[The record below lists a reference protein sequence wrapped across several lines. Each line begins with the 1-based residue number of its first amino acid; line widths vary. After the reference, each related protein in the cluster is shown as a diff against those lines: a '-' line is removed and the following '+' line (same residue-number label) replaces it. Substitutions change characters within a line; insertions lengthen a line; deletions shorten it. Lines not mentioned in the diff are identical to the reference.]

1 MVAVVGLRVLGAV
14 WLLAALG
21 GATAAAAAVAAGQAA
36 VDGRRAVAATAE
48 DFVCAT
54 LDWWPPDK
62 CDYGTCAWGR
72 AGLLNLD
79 LNNKVLLNAVRAFSP
94 LKLRLGGTL
103 QDKVVYGTGD
113 LAGQPCTPFAKNA
126 SAPFGFTQG
135 CLPLRRWDELNAFFQ
150 KSGAKIVFGLNA
162 LNGRVPLPDGSM
174 GGPWDYTNAA
184 SLIRYTVSRGYQI
197 HGWELGNELSGK
209 GVGTRIG
216 ADQYAADV
224 ISLKTIVD
232 DIYRANPSK
241 PLVLAPGGFFDQDW
255 FTELID
261 KTKPNLL
268 NVITHHIYS
277 LGPGRDAHLIEKI
290 LNPSVLDQMVSTF
303 SNLQGILKSTGTS
316 TVAWVGEA
324 GGAYNSGHHLVT
336 DAFVFSFWF
345 LDQFGMSAKY
355 DTKSYCRQT
364 LVGGNYGLL
373 NTTTFQPNPDYYSAL
388 LWHRLM
394 GTKVLATTFSGTNK
408 IRAYAHCAR
417 DSPGITLLLI
427 NLSGNTKTQVTVTQA
442 AAAAAG
448 GAHGHGARR
457 SNATTQ
463 VSATTRAAATAGG
476 GEHKHGARRHGRKF
490 GHAHAHAPGLV
501 AAAAGGAMR
510 DEYHLTAKGGDLRS
524 QVMLLNG
531 RPLATGADGS
541 IPRLEPVKVDAAEP
555 IAVAPYSI
563 VFARIP
569 HFEAPACR

>member
-1 MVAVVGLRVLGAV
+1 MVAAPGLRLLGAL

-21 GATAAAAAVAAGQAA
+21 GATAAAPATGQAA

-113 LAGQPCTPFAKNA
+113 LAGRPCAPFAKNA

-135 CLPLRRWDELNAFFQ
+135 CLPLRRWDELNAFFR

-184 SLIRYTVSRGYQI
+184 SLIRYTANKGYQI
-197 HGWELGNELSGK
+197 HGWELGNELSGS

-216 ADQYAADV
+216 AGQYAADV
-224 ISLKTIVD
+224 IALKTIVD
-232 DIYRANPSK
+232 DIYRSNPSK
-241 PLVLAPGGFFDQDW
+241 PLVLAPGGFFDPAW

-268 NVITHHIYS
+268 NVITHHIYN
-277 LGPGRDAHLIEKI
+277 LGPGRDTHLVEKI
-290 LNPSVLDQMVSTF
+290 LNPSVLDGMVSTF

-345 LDQFGMSAKY
+345 LDQLGMSAKY
-355 DTKSYCRQT
+355 DTKSYCRQS
-364 LVGGNYGLL
+364 LIGGNYGLL

-394 GTKVLATTFSGTNK
+394 GTKVLATTFPGTNK

-427 NLSGNTKTQVTVTQA
+427 NLSGNTKTQVTVTQT
-442 AAAAAG
+442 AAAG
-448 GAHGHGARR
+448 AHNHGARR
-457 SNATTQ
+457 SNTTTQ
-463 VSATTRAAATAGG
+463 ASVTTHEAATAGG
-476 GEHKHGARRHGRKF
+476 HKHGARRHGRKF
-490 GHAHAHAPGLV
+490 GHGHGL
-501 AAAAGGAMR
+501 AAAAAMAGGATR
-510 DEYHLTAKGGDLRS
+510 DEYHLTAKDGNLRS

-531 RPLATGADGS
+531 RPLATGGDGS

-569 HFEAPACR
+569 HFVAPACS

>member
-1 MVAVVGLRVLGAV
+1 MAAAGTQQLGRLLGGL
-14 WLLAALG
+14 WFLAALLRPG
-21 GATAAAAAVAAGQAA
+21 GAAAAAGQPAVATVHA
-36 VDGRRAVAATAE
+36 RRAVAATGE

-79 LNNKVLLNAVRAFSP
+79 LSNKVLLNVVRAFSP
-94 LKLRLGGTL
+94 PLVLRLGGSL
-103 QDKVVYGTGD
+103 QDKVVYGTAD
-113 LAGQPCTPFAKNA
+113 LGGRPCAPFAKNV
-126 SAPFGFTQG
+126 SEMHGFTQG

-162 LNGRVPLPDGSM
+162 LNGRVPLPDGSV

-184 SLIRYTVSRGYQI
+184 SLIRYTANKGYRI
-197 HGWELGNELSGK
+197 HGWELGNELSGT
-209 GVGTRIG
+209 GVGTRVG
-216 ADQYAADV
+216 VDQYAADV
-224 ISLKTIVD
+224 ITLKKLVD
-232 DIYRANPSK
+232 DIYRSNPSR
-241 PLVLAPGGFFDQDW
+241 PLVLAPGGFFDQAW
-255 FTELID
+255 FSQLIV

-268 NVITHHIYS
+268 NVITHHIYN
-277 LGPGRDAHLIEKI
+277 LGPGKDTHLIDKI
-290 LNPSVLDQMVSTF
+290 LNPSTLDGMIGTF
-303 SNLQGILKSTGTS
+303 SNLQGMLKSSGTS

-324 GGAYNSGHHLVT
+324 GGAYNSGRHLVT

-345 LDQFGMSAKY
+345 LDQLGMSAKY
-355 DTKSYCRQT
+355 DTKSYCRQS
-364 LVGGNYGLL
+364 LIGGNYGLL

-427 NLSGNTKTQVTVTQA
+427 NLSGNT
-442 AAAAAG
+442 
-448 GAHGHGARR
+448 
-457 SNATTQ
+457 TTQ
-463 VSATTRAAATAGG
+463 VSVTTQGAVAA
-476 GEHKHGARRHGRKF
+476 HKHGARKHVGGRKF
-490 GHAHAHAPGLV
+490 RHVHAPSFTV
-501 AAAAGGAMR
+501 VDDAAAGAVR
-510 DEYHLTAKGGDLRS
+510 DEYHLTPKDGNLRS

-531 RPLATGADGS
+531 KALATDAAGN
-541 IPRLEPVKVDAAEP
+541 IPTLEAVSVDAAQP

-563 VFARIP
+563 VFARIS
-569 HFEAPACR
+569 HFNAPACS

>member
-1 MVAVVGLRVLGAV
+1 MAAAGTQQLGRLLGGL
-14 WLLAALG
+14 WFLAALLRPG
-21 GATAAAAAVAAGQAA
+21 GAAAAGQPSVAT
-36 VDGRRAVAATAE
+36 VDARLAVAATGE

-79 LNNKVLLNAVRAFSP
+79 LSNKVLLNAVRAFSP
-94 LKLRLGGTL
+94 PLVLRLGGSL
-103 QDKVVYGTGD
+103 QDKVVYGTAD
-113 LAGQPCTPFAKNA
+113 LGGRPCAPFAKNV
-126 SAPFGFTQG
+126 SEMHGFTQG

-150 KSGAKIVFGLNA
+150 KSAAKIVFGLNA
-162 LNGRVPLPDGSM
+162 LNGRVPLPDGSV

-184 SLIRYTVSRGYQI
+184 SLIRYTANKGYRI
-197 HGWELGNELSGK
+197 HGWELGNELSGT
-209 GVGTRIG
+209 GVGTRVG

-224 ISLKTIVD
+224 IALKKLID
-232 DIYRANPSK
+232 DIYRSNPSK
-241 PLVLAPGGFFDQDW
+241 PLVLAPGGFFDQAW
-255 FTELID
+255 FSQLID

-268 NVITHHIYS
+268 NVITHHIYN
-277 LGPGRDAHLIEKI
+277 LGPGKDTHLIDKI
-290 LNPSVLDQMVSTF
+290 LNPSTLDGMIGTF
-303 SNLQGILKSTGTS
+303 SNLQGMLKSAGTS

-324 GGAYNSGHHLVT
+324 GGAYNSGRHLVT

-345 LDQFGMSAKY
+345 LDQLGMSAKY
-355 DTKSYCRQT
+355 DTKSYCRQS
-364 LVGGNYGLL
+364 LIGGNYGLL

-427 NLSGNTKTQVTVTQA
+427 NLSGNT
-442 AAAAAG
+442 
-448 GAHGHGARR
+448 
-457 SNATTQ
+457 TTQ
-463 VSATTRAAATAGG
+463 VSVTVTTQGTVAA
-476 GEHKHGARRHGRKF
+476 HKHGARKHVGGRKF
-490 GHAHAHAPGLV
+490 RHVHGPSFTGV
-501 AAAAGGAMR
+501 DEAAGAVR
-510 DEYHLTAKGGDLRS
+510 DEYHLTPKDGNLRS

-531 RPLATGADGS
+531 RALATDAAGN
-541 IPRLEPVKVDAAEP
+541 IPTLEAVKVDAAQP

-563 VFARIP
+563 VFARIS
-569 HFEAPACR
+569 HFSAPACS

>member
-1 MVAVVGLRVLGAV
+1 MAAAAGMRRLLGGL
-14 WLLAALG
+14 WLLAALLRPV
-21 GATAAAAAVAAGQAA
+21 AAAGQSAAVAA

-79 LNNKVLLNAVRAFSP
+79 LSNKVLLNAVRAFAP
-94 LKLRLGGTL
+94 LKLRLGGSL
-103 QDKVVYGTGD
+103 QDKVLYGTGE
-113 LAGQPCTPFAKNA
+113 LGRPCTPFAKNA
-126 SAPFGFTQG
+126 SEMHGFTHG

-162 LNGRVPLPDGSM
+162 LNGRVPMPDGSM

-184 SLIRYTVSRGYQI
+184 ALIRYTVNKGYQI
-197 HGWELGNELSGK
+197 HGWELGNELSGS

-224 ISLKTIVD
+224 IALKTVVD
-232 DIYRANPSK
+232 DIYRSSPSK
-241 PLVLAPGGFFDQDW
+241 PLVLAPGGFFDPAW
-255 FTELID
+255 FTQLIVR
-261 KTKPNLL
+261 TRPNLL
-268 NVITHHIYS
+268 NVITHHIYN
-277 LGPGRDAHLIEKI
+277 LGPGRDTHLIEKI
-290 LNPSVLDQMVSTF
+290 LDPSTLDGMISTF
-303 SNLQGILKSTGTS
+303 SNLQGILKSAGTS
-316 TVAWVGEA
+316 AVAWVGEA
-324 GGAYNSGHHLVT
+324 GGAYNSGRHLVT

-345 LDQFGMSAKY
+345 LDQLGMSAKY
-355 DTKSYCRQT
+355 DTKSYCRQS
-364 LVGGNYGLL
+364 LIGGNYGLL

-427 NLSGNTKTQVTVTQA
+427 NLSGNTTAQVSV
-442 AAAAAG
+442 
-448 GAHGHGARR
+448 
-457 SNATTQ
+457 TTQ
-463 VSATTRAAATAGG
+463 GAVAA
-476 GEHKHGARRHGRKF
+476 HKHRARKHVGRKF
-490 GHAHAHAPGLV
+490 RHVHVHDHARGFAGSAE
-501 AAAAGGAMR
+501 AAGAMR
-510 DEYHLTAKGGDLRS
+510 DEYHLTPKDGNLQS

-531 RPLATGADGS
+531 KALATDPAGN
-541 IPRLEPVKVDAAEP
+541 IPRLEAVKVDAAQP

-563 VFARIP
+563 VFARIS
-569 HFEAPACR
+569 HFNAPACS

>member
-1 MVAVVGLRVLGAV
+1 MAAAGLRLLGVV
-14 WLLAALG
+14 WIFATLMPLG
-21 GATAAAAAVAAGQAA
+21 AAAAAAAGGHAAVAA
-36 VDGRRAVAATAE
+36 VDGRRAVAATGE

-79 LNNKVLLNAVRAFSP
+79 LSNKVFLNAIRAFSP
-94 LKLRLGGTL
+94 LKLRLGGSL
-103 QDKVVYGTGD
+103 QDKVVYGTAD
-113 LAGQPCTPFAKNA
+113 LGRPCTPFVKNA
-126 SAPFGFTQG
+126 SQMLGFTQG

-150 KSGAKIVFGLNA
+150 KSGAKVVFGLNA

-184 SLIRYTVSRGYQI
+184 SLIRYTAYKGYQI
-197 HGWELGNELSGK
+197 HGWELGNELSGS

-216 ADQYAADV
+216 AGQYAADV
-224 ISLKTIVD
+224 IALRRIVD
-232 DIYRANPSK
+232 DIYRSNPSK
-241 PLVLAPGGFFDQDW
+241 PLVLAPGGFFEPGW
-255 FTELID
+255 FTELIV
-261 KTKPNLL
+261 KTTPNLL
-268 NVITHHIYS
+268 NVITHHIYN
-277 LGPGRDAHLIEKI
+277 LGPGRDTHLIEKI
-290 LNPSVLDQMVSTF
+290 LDPSVLDGMISTF

-345 LDQFGMSAKY
+345 LDQLGMSAKY
-355 DTKSYCRQT
+355 DTKSYCRQS
-364 LVGGNYGLL
+364 LIGGNYGLL

-394 GTKVLATTFSGTNK
+394 GTKVLATTFTGTNK

-427 NLSGNTKTQVTVTQA
+427 NLSGNTKTQVSVTQTA
-442 AAAAAG
+442 AVAG
-448 GAHGHGARR
+448 GAHNHGARR
-457 SNATTQ
+457 SNTTTQ
-463 VSATTRAAATAGG
+463 VSVTTQAAAA
-476 GEHKHGARRHGRKF
+476 GEHKHGWRRHGRKF
-490 GHAHAHAPGLV
+490 GHSHAPGLAA
-501 AAAAGGAMR
+501 AAAAGATR
-510 DEYHLTAKGGDLRS
+510 DEYHLTPKGGDLRS

-531 RPLATGADGS
+531 RALATGADGS
-541 IPRLEPVKVDAAEP
+541 IPRLEPVKVGAAEP

-569 HFEAPACR
+569 HFNAPACS